1 MYQSCG
7 TGVRGEASR
16 MEEQPLSP
24 SAQFD
29 AYLEQGRFML
39 QRAQGSGAHIFY
51 PRVAEPGSGCQDLTW
66 VEASGH
72 GVVYATTVVRPRPP
86 EAPYN
91 VALITLAEGPRM
103 MSRVVGVDPQ
113 DVRIDMAVC
122 AEIIMEA
129 GKPLLVFRPERR
141 D

>member
-1 MYQSCG
+1 M
-7 TGVRGEASR
+7 T
-16 MEEQPLSP
+16 EQRALGPQE
-24 SAQFD
+24 QFD
-29 AYLEQGRFML
+29 AYLGQGRFML

-51 PRVAEPGSGCQDLTW
+51 PRVAEPGSGFQDLTW